1 MDSHPPAADE
11 PDTLASL
18 QLLLSQIDSESR
30 AQEVVNKAK
39 ALSREETQLLVDAL
53 STSLDKN
60 NAFTRSQAHVC
71 LALVKIASAANVVA
85 RYRTIRFE
93 NMTPSAGDDESLGI
107 FTVTGQT
114 PCQVKVVRRSQE
126 DPSTNRSEE
135 LIRWAHLTHPNILP
149 LYATFS
155 KDNNPGFV
163 SPCLPEI
170 SICDHARRLQ
180 KEQRIPLILDVANG
194 LSYLHRLNIVHG
206 GLTPE
211 AVLISSEGRALI
223 AGLDATSEVEES
235 DRLPTRYSAPEIFQN
250 ENTRPTKAIDIW
262 SFACFSYEVISGK
275 APFFQILKDT
285 WISTAIV
292 RGDKPLRPGRE
303 GVDGDEIGEDIWH
316 VLLVCWEH
324 GAGDRVS
331 CLQVQEM
338 LLNIP
343 LRDDCPPPKLTS
355 GLDTL
360 NRYAT
365 DIERVRT
372 VVARVLD
379 FEPPSALQVPEH
391 LRNSLYKLVGN
402 ADKRS
407 ANFLDLVSCLGFI
420 FTQRLILC
428 FLEVIA
434 KSIHIPTSR
443 LLTDIAGS
451 THTVPRFCT
460 VKGVQFD
467 PTTPIAEGPY
477 AKAYE
482 GRGLNIRINVVID
495 SRSATISDV
504 INALVYLDKTWGMF
518 IGTLHGQGVL
528 ISNDGRAMVAGFASQ
543 DLFAEGESY
552 NAYQRHCWR
561 FEAPPSRYR
570 SGEKKSIWSFGC
582 VCYEV
587 LTRKI
592 PYYQYPDDHKVVT
605 HNSQAELPRR
615 PDRSDND
622 IDEIDDRAWDL
633 ITKCCTQNPDD
644 QPDILQIQEMVA
656 SLGIE
661 DNRPAAKPLVG
672 PEVLA
677 LRTRPEIDFDQ
688 AESALG
694 KIQVELLRDPLL
706 KLIKNRTKDV
716 AEMVAELESNDIR
729 LVVDFL
735 DQALKDHLSISD
747 ERNRVLA
754 ILSRI
759 TSATH
764 IFPQRY
770 ELNGVKYRPEPIAE
784 GGFGNVHQ
792 GVDTSMCV
800 KVMKR
805 FDPGAL
811 TPWIKELI
819 LWAHSSHP
827 NVLPF
832 YGVFVQGAKGSPQT
846 CLVSPF
852 MKNGNLRDYAPRLS
866 QKSRL
871 PLISDVVHG
880 LHYLHELGVVHGD
893 LKGQNI
899 LISDEGRGLITD
911 FGASHITT
919 ATAASGT
926 LSATTLRF
934 TAPEMLL
941 GDKKPSKEFDIWSVG
956 CLFYEVLSRK
966 EPYYEYK
973 YEVQIVAALSRK
985 QPPMRP
991 GTSADNTEEKDDW
1004 DDDFDQ
1010 DWDTIDDQ
1018 AWNLILKCCTPEP
1031 ENRPNIATVKE
1042 LVVDLKIWDDRPAA
1056 KTIPGA
1062 EILKL
1067 WSEPKIDL
1075 ARVEELLDQLQSKLD
1090 ARPESAS
1097 PTTSVTSP

>member
-1 MDSHPPAADE
+1 MDFHPPAADE

-18 QLLLSQIDSESR
+18 QLLFSQIDSESR

-39 ALSREETQLLVDAL
+39 DLSREETQLLVDAL
-53 STSLDKN
+53 STCLDKD
-60 NAFTRSQAHVC
+60 NAFTRSQAYIC
-71 LALVKIASAANVVA
+71 LALVKIASATNVVS
-85 RYRTIRFE
+85 RNRTIKFE

-114 PCQVKVVRRSQE
+114 PCQVKVVRRSQ
-126 DPSTNRSEE
+126 DDSSTNCSEE
-135 LIRWAHLTHPNILP
+135 LIRWAHLMHPNILP
-149 LYATFS
+149 LYATFF
-155 KDNNPGFV
+155 KDNNLGFV

-170 SICDHARRLQ
+170 SICDRARQLQ
-180 KEQRIPLILDVANG
+180 KEQRIPLILNVANG

-223 AGLDATSEVEES
+223 AGLDATSNVEEC
-235 DRLPTRYSAPEIFQN
+235 DRLPTRYSAPEIFQD

-303 GVDGDEIGEDIWH
+303 GVDGDEIE
-316 VLLVCWEH
+316 
-324 GAGDRVS
+324 
-331 CLQVQEM
+331 
-338 LLNIP
+338 
-343 LRDDCPPPKLTS
+343 
-355 GLDTL
+355 
-360 NRYAT
+360 
-365 DIERVRT
+365 
-372 VVARVLD
+372 
-379 FEPPSALQVPEH
+379 
-391 LRNSLYKLVGN
+391 
-402 ADKRS
+402 
-407 ANFLDLVSCLGFI
+407 
-420 FTQRLILC
+420 
-428 FLEVIA
+428 
-434 KSIHIPTSR
+434 
-443 LLTDIAGS
+443 GS
-451 THTVPRFCT
+451 THTVPRSCT

-467 PTTPIAEGPY
+467 PTAPIAEGPH
-477 AKAYE
+477 AKAYK
-482 GRGLNIRINVVID
+482 GRGLNIRVNVVID
-495 SRSATISDV
+495 SFATTVWWSSWSNSSHPNILPFYGMFHEIFNEAPRICVISPLLENGNLRNYAPTLPQKSRLSLISDV
-504 INALVYLDKTWGMF
+504 INALVYIKKTWDMF
-518 IGTLHGQGVL
+518 VGTLDGQGIL
-528 ISNDGRAMVAGFASQ
+528 ISNDGRAMVASFGLQLVFAG
-543 DLFAEGESY
+543 GECLS
-552 NAYQRHCWR
+552 AYKLYWKR
-561 FEAPPSRYR
+561 FEAPLSRYR
-570 SGEKKSIWSFGC
+570 HGPKDSVWSFGC

-587 LTRKI
+587 LTRKA
-592 PYYQYPDDHKVVT
+592 PYYQYSGDHEVVT
-605 HNSQAELPRR
+605 DNSQAELPRR

-622 IDEIDDRAWDL
+622 IDELDDKAWDL
-633 ITKCCTQNPDD
+633 ITKCCAQNPDD
-644 QPDILQIQEMVA
+644 QASLSQIQEMVA
-656 SLGIE
+656 NLGIE
-661 DNRPAAKPLVG
+661 DNRPAAKPL
-672 PEVLA
+672 
-677 LRTRPEIDFDQ
+677 
-688 AESALG
+688 
-694 KIQVELLRDPLL
+694 VELLRDPLL

-716 AEMVAELESNDIR
+716 AEMVAELESNDVR
-729 LVVDFL
+729 PVVDFL
-735 DQALKDHLSISD
+735 DQALKDQLSISD

-770 ELNGVKYRPEPIAE
+770 ELNGVKYRFEPVAE
-784 GGFGNVHQ
+784 GGFGSVHQ
-792 GVDTSMCV
+792 GVDPSMCV

-805 FDPGAL
+805 LDPNAL
-811 TPWIKELI
+811 TPWVKELI

-832 YGVFVQGAKGSPQT
+832 YGVFVQGGKGSPQT

-991 GTSADNTEEKDDW
+991 GTSTDNAEEKDDW

-1018 AWNLILKCCTPEP
+1018 AWNLILKCCIPEP
-1031 ENRPNIATVKE
+1031 ENRPNMATVKE
-1042 LVVDLKIWDDRPAA
+1042 LVVDLKIWDDRPTA

-1062 EILKL
+1062 EILKHR
-1067 WSEPKIDL
+1067 SEPKIDL
-1075 ARVEELLDQLQSKLD
+1075 VRVEELLDQLQSKLD

>member
-18 QLLLSQIDSESR
+18 QLLFSQIDSESR
-30 AQEVVNKAK
+30 AQEVVDKAK
-39 ALSREETQLLVDAL
+39 DLSREETQLLVDAL
-53 STSLDKN
+53 STSLDKD
-60 NAFTRSQAHVC
+60 NAFTRSQAHIC
-71 LALVKIASAANVVA
+71 LALVKIASATNIVS
-85 RYRTIRFE
+85 RHRTIKSE

-107 FTVTGQT
+107 FTVTGQM

-126 DPSTNRSEE
+126 DSSTVSGCPEDTVYAAQYSQNRSEK
-135 LIRWAHLTHPNILP
+135 LIRWAHLIHPNILP

-155 KDNNPGFV
+155 KDNNLGFV

-180 KEQRIPLILDVANG
+180 KEQRIPPILDVANG

-235 DRLPTRYSAPEIFQN
+235 DTLPTRYSAPEIFKD
-250 ENTRPTKAIDIW
+250 EYTRPTKPIDIW

-275 APFFQILKDT
+275 APFFQISKDT
-285 WISTAIV
+285 RISAAID

-391 LRNSLYKLVGN
+391 LRNSLYKLVDN
-402 ADKRS
+402 ANKRS
-407 ANFLDLVSCLGFI
+407 ARAAAAKKISPSETQVLVDFLDL
-420 FTQRLILC
+420 
-428 FLEVIA
+428 
-434 KSIHIPTSR
+434 SIHIPTRR
-443 LLTDIAGS
+443 LLTDIGGS
-451 THTVPRFCT
+451 TRTIPRSCT

-467 PTTPIAEGPY
+467 LTTPIAEGPY
-477 AKAYE
+477 AKAYK
-482 GRGLNIRINVVID
+482 GRGLNIRVNVVIN
-495 SRSATISDV
+495 SHAETISDV
-504 INALVYLDKTWGMF
+504 INALVYLNKTWDMF
-518 IGTLHGQGVL
+518 VETLDGQRVL
-528 ISNDGRAMVAGFASQ
+528 ISNDGRAIVASFGSQ
-543 DLFAEGESY
+543 FLFAEGESLD
-552 NAYQRHCWR
+552 AYQRYRRR
-561 FEAPPSRYR
+561 FVVPSLRYR
-570 SGEKKSIWSFGC
+570 LVQERSIWSFGC
-582 VCYEV
+582 VFYEV
-587 LTRKI
+587 LTRKA
-592 PYYQYPDDHKVVT
+592 PYYQYPDDHEVVMD
-605 HNSQAELPRR
+605 NSQAELPRR
-615 PDRSDND
+615 PNRSDND
-622 IDEIDDRAWDL
+622 IDEIDDKAWDL
-633 ITKCCTQNPDD
+633 ITKCCAQNPVD
-644 QPDILQIQEMVA
+644 QASLSQIQEMVTD
-656 SLGIE
+656 LGIE
-661 DNRPAAKPLVG
+661 DNRPAAKPMVG

-677 LRTRPEIDFDQ
+677 LRSRPEIDFDQ
-688 AESALG
+688 AESTLG
-694 KIQVELLRDPLL
+694 KIQVKLLRDPLL

-716 AEMVAELESNDIR
+716 AKMVAELESNDVR
-729 LVVDFL
+729 PVVDFL
-735 DQALKDHLSISD
+735 DQALKDQLSISD
-747 ERNRVLA
+747 ERNRILA

-764 IFPQRY
+764 IFPHRY

-784 GGFGNVHQ
+784 
-792 GVDTSMCV
+792 
-800 KVMKR
+800 
-805 FDPGAL
+805 
-811 TPWIKELI
+811 
-819 LWAHSSHP
+819 
-827 NVLPF
+827 
-832 YGVFVQGAKGSPQT
+832 
-846 CLVSPF
+846 VSPF
-852 MKNGNLRDYAPRLS
+852 MKNGNLRDYSPRLP
-866 QKSRL
+866 QKFRL
-871 PLISDVVHG
+871 PLISDVVNG
-880 LHYLHELGVVHGD
+880 LHYLHELGIVHGD

-919 ATAASGT
+919 ATATSGS
-926 LSATTLRF
+926 LSTTTLRF

-1090 ARPESAS
+1090 VRPESTSLTVAS
-1097 PTTSVTSP
+1097 P